1 MNFKNG
7 RQFLSLISFHKGFS
21 IIGSA
26 VLLTLSPWLIA
37 DMVWPEQKLIAIF
50 GHKNLGYVMKHLF

>member
-7 RQFLSLISFHKGFS
+7 RQFFSLISFHKGFP

-26 VLLTLSPWLIA
+26 FLQTLSPWLIA
-37 DMVWPEQKLIAIF
+37 DMVWPEQ
-50 GHKNLGYVMKHLF
+50 NLLQFLDIKILGMS